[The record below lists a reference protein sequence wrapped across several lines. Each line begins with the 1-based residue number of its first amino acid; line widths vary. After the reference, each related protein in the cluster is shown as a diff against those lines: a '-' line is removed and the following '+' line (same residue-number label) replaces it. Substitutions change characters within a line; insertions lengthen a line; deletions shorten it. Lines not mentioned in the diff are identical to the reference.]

1 MSGLAVDGLGRR
13 FGRAWAVR
21 DVCFTLERGRV
32 AALVGQNGA
41 GKSTLMRMIAGLGE
55 STTGTVSAGSVRL
68 VGQSKPVY
76 GHFTAGQM
84 LEFGR
89 RMNPVWQGDAATGW
103 LDEFNVP
110 LNKRCDKLSGGQRT
124 QVALA
129 VALGARP
136 ELLLLDEPLAELDPV
151 VRARVVGRLLETVS
165 DDRTT
170 VLLSTHLVSDLNGVI
185 DSLLV
190 MVDGQ
195 LTLAGDV
202 DELLE
207 GHRYLEGPPAQSPPG
222 EGQVV
227 RSRVDEHRARFLVR
241 TGGAG
246 LLHPAWTVRP
256 SGLEELILDY
266 LQADRQ
272 VESVAS

>member
-1 MSGLAVDGLGRR
+1 MTGLVVDGLGRR
-13 FGRAWAVR
+13 FGRTWAVR
-21 DVCFTLERGRV
+21 DVSFTLERGRV

-41 GKSTLMRMIAGLGE
+41 GKSTLMRMIAGLGQ
-55 STTGTVSAGSVRL
+55 SSSGSVTTGSVRL
-68 VGQSKPVY
+68 VGQTKPVY

-89 RMNPVWQGDAATGW
+89 RMNPLWDGVAAHGW
-103 LDEFNVP
+103 LEEFDVP
-110 LNKRCDKLSGGQRT
+110 LGKRCDKLSGGQRT

-165 DDRTT
+165 DVETT
-170 VLLSTHLVSDLNGVI
+170 VLLSTHLVSDLNGVV

-190 MVDGQ
+190 MVDGR

-202 DELLE
+202 DDLLE
-207 GHRYLEGPPAQSPPG
+207 GHRYVEGPPASSPPG
-222 EGQVV
+222 PGDVV
-227 RSRVDEHRARFLVR
+227 RSRVDEHRSRFLLR
-241 TGGAG
+241 GRDSG
-246 LLHPAWTVRP
+246 LLHPAWTVRAP
-256 SGLEELILDY
+256 GLEELILDY
-266 LQADRQ
+266 LQADGGL
-272 VESVAS
+272 VGVAS